1 MIKPASNPTLKSRP
15 AGLGLNSMLLG
26 LCLCV
31 LGLRCVVTESPVAT
45 TSAGSLNTYDLAYS
59 LVLSFVLIVAAALW
73 LIRALCRRQ
82 TAYRTTGLGIGAVL
96 LSIAAVAGTLSA
108 PDKRSAISDC
118 LIFLTPMLLCAL
130 LVQLLDSANKIRL
143 ILIALG
149 ALGLLCTY
157 ECADQYF
164 FTNQDT
170 IDQYERDPDSLLRV
184 VGIDAGT
191 LEHFLFEHR
200 LYSRGV
206 NGFFTT
212 RNSAGAFLLVALV
225 ALLTLW
231 SEQKTSQSKEAASR
245 GVRLFIPIFF
255 IIVLGGLVLTRS
267 KAAIGSLCLASLVGA
282 LHFRWRDRIRRHWK
296 TVLLSLASVALLAAT
311 LLVSY
316 GLRHDRLPGGN
327 SMLVRWQYWRATC
340 QMIADH
346 PILGVGPGNFADAY
360 YRYKPM
366 TAIESI
372 ADPHNVLLSL
382 LSQYGPLGLLGFL
395 AMIGI
400 PILRGRVQV
409 SSERTASGARDPGP
423 SKHRFLGYTFVLA
436 TFLLCAKPAIAQF
449 MGADPLLVVLSAF
462 MHTLVLVAGLLVLAT
477 AVAALS
483 QTDGVPES
491 HTAVTAVLSYGIVA
505 LLIASMTDFAL
516 FEPGVATSF
525 WTLVACL
532 IARRNL
538 QQQINRRPVLL
549 AVPVRYGLSALLVV
563 CLVLCF
569 VFGVLPVVR
578 SSHHVGLSN
587 QALTRGDL
595 RGSQHHLGRAADWDP
610 LAESALYRQGRLYLH
625 DYLQGDKRDRTALH
639 AAKACFLEAVA
650 RNPSA
655 YKSHEKLSNVCSLL
669 GEEKEAL
676 SAGERAVR
684 LYPQSGRLR
693 FKLASIYEGAGRVA
707 DAVEHYRLAI
717 EIEDQFQKQFGE
729 MYPSYGAPVS
739 RLGKATL
746 ATAQERLKQ
755 LDKRPLDR

>member
-1 MIKPASNPTLKSRP
+1 
-15 AGLGLNSMLLG
+15 MLLG

-59 LVLSFVLIVAAALW
+59 LVLSFVLIAAAALW
-73 LIRALCRRQ
+73 LIRTMCRRQ
-82 TAYRTTGLGIGAVL
+82 MGYQATGLGIGAVL
-96 LSIAAVAGTLSA
+96 LGIAAVAATFSA
-108 PDKRSAISDC
+108 PDKRSAISGC

-130 LVQLLDSANKIRL
+130 LVQLLDSLDKIRL

-164 FTNQDT
+164 FTNQNT
-170 IDQYERDPDSLLRV
+170 IDQYERDPTSLLQV

-231 SEQKTSQSKEAASR
+231 SEQKTNQSKEAASR
-245 GVRLFIPIFF
+245 GVGLFVPLLFIM
-255 IIVLGGLVLTRS
+255 VLMGLVLTRS

-282 LHFRWRDRIRRHWK
+282 LHFRWRGRVRRHWK
-296 TVLLSLASVALLAAT
+296 TVLLSLVLAALLGTA

-346 PILGVGPGNFADAY
+346 PFLGVGPGNFADAY

-395 AMIGI
+395 AMIAI

-409 SSERTASGARDPGP
+409 SSERTASRAKDPGP
-423 SKHRFLGYTFVLA
+423 SKHRFLAYTFVLA
-436 TFLLCAKPAIAQF
+436 TFLLCAKPGIAQF
-449 MGADPLLVVLSAF
+449 MGDDPLLVVLSAF

-477 AVAALS
+477 AAAALS
-483 QTDGVPES
+483 QNDGAPES
-491 HTAVTAVLSYGIVA
+491 HRVVTAVLSYGIVA
-505 LLIASMTDFAL
+505 LLVANMTDFAI

-525 WTLVACL
+525 WALVACL

-538 QQQINRRPVLL
+538 QQQISLRPF
-549 AVPVRYGLSALLVV
+549 AVPVRYGWVFLLVV

-569 VFGVLPVVR
+569 VFAVLPVVR
-578 SSHHVGLSN
+578 TSYHVGLSN
-587 QALTRGDL
+587 KALTNGNL
-595 RGSQHHLGRAADWDP
+595 RGSQRHLNRAADWDR
-610 LAESALYRQGRLYLH
+610 LSDAALYRQGRLYLQ
-625 DYLQGDKRDRTALH
+625 DFLQGDRRDRTALRT
-639 AAKACFLEAVA
+639 AKDCFLQAIA

-655 YKSHEKLSNVCSLL
+655 YKSYEKLSNVCSLL
-669 GEEKEAL
+669 GEEQAAIA
-676 SAGERAVR
+676 AGERAIR
-684 LYPQSGRLR
+684 LYPQSERLH
-693 FKLASIYEGAGRVA
+693 FELASVFEGAGRVA
-707 DAVEHYRLAI
+707 DAIEHYRLAI
-717 EIEDQFQKQFGE
+717 EIEDQFQKQFRE
-729 MYPSYGAPVS
+729 MYPSHGAPVS
-739 RLGKATL
+739 RLGKAKL
-746 ATAQERLKQ
+746 ASAQERLARLEQ
-755 LDKRPLDR
+755 RPMDR